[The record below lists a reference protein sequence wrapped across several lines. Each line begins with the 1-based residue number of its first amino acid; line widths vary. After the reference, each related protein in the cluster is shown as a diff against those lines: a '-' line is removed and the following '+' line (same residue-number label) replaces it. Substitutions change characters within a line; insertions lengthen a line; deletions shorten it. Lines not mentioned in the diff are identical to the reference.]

1 MIGKALSGCTGQGFF
16 MIRPQGR
23 DMADGRNAVTGVDVL
38 FPPRRKF
45 LEWAQRKQTASQSGK
60 ADQAQTYRHSND
72 HAFIH
77 LAAPPFQQ
85 PQQAPGPYD
94 QHRRSPC
101 QGQKEQG
108 LPCRRRGPQQQQII
122 CGVGGHRK
130 PLDDSPE
137 PDVGGETGP
146 TPLHCSPGAQV
157 PHQVVRHQPQHTE
170 SLYKGQH
177 GS

>member
-1 MIGKALSGCTGQGFF
+1 MIGKALSGYTGQGFF

-60 ADQAQTYRHSND
+60 ADQTQTHRQSN
-72 HAFIH
+72 HNAFIH

-122 CGVGGHRK
+122 CGVGG
-130 PLDDSPE
+130 P
-137 PDVGGETGP
+137 
-146 TPLHCSPGAQV
+146 PGNHWTIRRSRMLAERQA
-157 PHQVVRHQPQHTE
+157 PPRSTARRERRYHTR
-170 SLYKGQH
+170 
-177 GS
+177 